1 MTQKKLKFCNRHY
14 LMVITKHANF
24 TASIFFVIKDYF
36 FISRFVKHE
45 DYRNLIITYHDIGF
59 PLSFS

>member
-1 MTQKKLKFCNRHY
+1 
-14 LMVITKHANF
+14 MVITKHANF
-24 TASIFFVIKDYF
+24 TATIFFVIKDYF